1 MTTARIRKV
10 EWRRAPDWPVA
21 RGGVLSL
28 RYDGGR
34 RVESV
39 SARAFR
45 ARICAV
51 YTMAVLSICPTGLLA
66 ASVPTVQAQCI
77 APPEMRAKIAA
88 SPSADN
94 YANLGAWYAD
104 QKKFSCAAAEYAVAI
119 RHQPQS
125 ASYVYLWGLSLH
137 SAGDEKG
144 ALTALKKATQLDIND
159 IRPHLALG
167 AVYDKLNRAAESE
180 AEYRAA
186 LAIDPDSIV
195 ALDSLSKEFIDR
207 KDYAS
212 VVVLLDKPSSGRTR
226 TATQSLNLGIAYAAD
241 ARLDDATRV
250 LRDGLN
256 DAPDSLAI
264 ADELAVVLM
273 LRGLDKEAYALLDSV
288 VARHPEDK
296 TTQVLYLHIL
306 VSSHGDKAS
315 EVANLLITKY
325 PDNWEVQYLNG
336 LLEMRDGNFSSAR
349 NLFERSIAL
358 KADYDHAHADLGS
371 TLAALGDLPDAK
383 AELEKAIDLGDKEPE
398 VEYNLARV
406 LLRMGENAQA
416 QEHLKIYQKLK
427 GTESGRAQAAGK
439 AEEADQA
446 MSQGDAA
453 KAASLYREAIDSDP
467 GEAILYYKLS
477 RALDK
482 LSDQAEEKNAL
493 ERAIALN
500 PGLAE
505 AQNQMGYLVVHAGDA
520 AGAEAYFRAAVQA
533 SPSYVSAW
541 INLAATLAAEEK
553 WNDARQA
560 VNQALQVDPGNTQA
574 RGLDQMISEAHP
586 AP

>member
-1 MTTARIRKV
+1 MSLLAFPATFRV
-10 EWRRAPDWPVA
+10 
-21 RGGVLSL
+21 VLAAAIFSI
-28 RYDGGR
+28 G
-34 RVESV
+34 
-39 SARAFR
+39 SA
-45 ARICAV
+45 
-51 YTMAVLSICPTGLLA
+51 GLLA
-66 ASVPTVQAQCI
+66 ATVPAGQAQCT
-77 APPEMRAKIAA
+77 APPQMRAKIAS
-88 SPSADN
+88 SPTAEN

-104 QKKFSCAAAEYAVAI
+104 QKKFSCSAADYAAAA
-119 RHQPQS
+119 RRKPQS
-125 ASYVYLWGLSLH
+125 ASYAYLWGLSLH
-137 SAGDEKG
+137 SAGDDKG
-144 ALTALKKATQLDIND
+144 ALTALKRATQLDIND

-167 AVYDKLNRAAESE
+167 AVYDKLNQAAESE

-186 LAIDPDSIV
+186 LAIDPDSIL
-195 ALDSLSKEFIDR
+195 ALDALSQEFIER

-212 VVVLLDKPSSGRTR
+212 VVELLDKPGSGRTR

-288 VARHPEDK
+288 VARHPEDE

-306 VSSHGDKAS
+306 VSSHGDKAT
-315 EVANLLITKY
+315 EFANQLIAKY

-336 LLEMRDGNFSSAR
+336 VLDMRDGNFSSAR
-349 NLFERSIAL
+349 GFFERSIAL
-358 KADYDHAHADLGS
+358 KADYDHPHADLGS
-371 TLAALGDLPDAK
+371 TLAALGDFPGAK
-383 AELEKAIDLGDKEPE
+383 EQLEKAIDLGDKEPE

-406 LLRMGENAQA
+406 LLRMGESAEA

-427 GTESGRAQAAGK
+427 GTESGKAQAAGK

-482 LSDQAEEKNAL
+482 LSDQVAEKSAL

-500 PGLAE
+500 PALAE
-505 AQNQMGYLVVHAGDA
+505 AQNQMGYLVVHAGDTE
-520 AGAEAYFRAAVQA
+520 GAESYFRAAVQA

-553 WNDARQA
+553 WSDARQA
-560 VNQALQVDPGNTQA
+560 VNQALQVDPGNAQA